1 MCGEQLVPTLPVQSY
16 LQLSTHILPVSW
28 FLIRS
33 RLPLGRWT
41 KLFVWEFL
49 VFQDELEDV
58 FLIAR
63 TTKFEEKFDGFVGL
77 ERLQHPRLV
86 I

>member
-1 MCGEQLVPTLPVQSY
+1 MCGEQLMLTLPIQSY
-16 LQLSTHILPVSW
+16 LQLSTYIFPVSW
-28 FLIRS
+28 FLICS
-33 RLPLGRWT
+33 RLLLGRWT

-49 VFQDELEDV
+49 VFQDKLNDV
-58 FLIAR
+58 FLIAG